1 MLRNNLKLL
10 LNPNN
15 KIEFKNNNVNNNFNN
30 LIIEKA
36 RHEGYYTAAVIN
48 GVKSIQ
54 LCSKYNPEQE
64 AKRFVQTNYKQINDA
79 ERIFIYGFGLGYHI
93 LELAKYNKELIVIE
107 CNTAVFKDII
117 SDIDFTELFSKKNV
131 KFLISSN
138 ISDIKDI
145 FESIGENT
153 DLFLVHQPSLDII
166 PDDLQGLK
174 ITIKNYS
181 IKINNIR
188 NNSELLISNRNI
200 NLQRDELNFRSLKGI
215 FQGRD
220 VVLVSAGPS
229 LINSLSQLKIMSNN
243 VIICC
248 VGRALKPLLDYGIT
262 PDVTML
268 VDPHDIVNA
277 QFEGIDKVHTSKI
290 KLFYSESSCPKVI
303 DNYFG
308 EKYLVDT
315 VDSGGSVA
323 TTFFS
328 ALAELKVKSIA
339 LIGQD
344 LAYSYN
350 KTHIDSQALINKN
363 NLLEVPG
370 INNNTVLTSYSLN
383 IFKLWFEDKAN
394 ELKDSISLY
403 NCTNEGAYIK
413 GFLHISIDDYYT
425 FINIK

>member
-1 MLRNNLKLL
+1 
-10 LNPNN
+10 
-15 KIEFKNNNVNNNFNN
+15 
-30 LIIEKA
+30 
-36 RHEGYYTAAVIN
+36 
-48 GVKSIQ
+48 

-64 AKRFVQTNYKQINDA
+64 AKRFVQTNDEQIKAA

-107 CNTAVFKDII
+107 CNTAVFKNII
-117 SDIDFTELFSKKNV
+117 SNINFTELFSKKNV

-138 ISDIKDI
+138 ISDIKDV

-166 PDDLQGLK
+166 PVELQSLK
-174 ITIKNYS
+174 IIIKNYS
-181 IKINNIR
+181 IKVNNIK
-188 NNSELLISNRNI
+188 NNSELLINNKNI
-200 NLQRDELNFRSLKGI
+200 NLQRYDLNFRSLKGI

-262 PDVTML
+262 PDVAML
-268 VDPHDIVNA
+268 VDPHNIVNS
-277 QFEGIDKVHTSKI
+277 QFEGIDRNSTSKI
-290 KLFYSESSCPKVI
+290 KLFYSESSCPIVI
-303 DNYFG
+303 DNYIG

-323 TTFFS
+323 TTLFS
-328 ALAELKVKSIA
+328 ALLELDVKSIA

-350 KTHIDSQALINKN
+350 KTHIDSQTLINKN
-363 NLLEVPG
+363 NLLEIPG
-370 INNNTVLTSYSLN
+370 LNNNTVLTSYSLN

-413 GFLHISIDDYYT
+413 GFLHISIDDY
-425 FINIK
+425 IILLSR